1 MQMLKL
7 IFLRAVQVAAFL
19 GSALLLAACGGTGS
33 EGDDPSGPEPT
44 AHAGADRTV
53 STRAYVQLDATLSR
67 NAAGGDDSGLT
78 YQWQQ
83 LSGPAVTFDESAGA
97 ASPRPVFVS
106 PWVAESTTL
115 SFHVTVSENGAQD
128 TDEVT
133 VVVEGCE
140 TAVNGTIFSDCLG
153 EGFGPLLSY
162 ESDALGNGG
171 VHYDGDGDYHVQWAL
186 LETDDPQHQTVIE
199 VRWNANDPFGE
210 YDVNGWF
217 GLTANNANIDLSG
230 YENGSLQFDM
240 RVMNQGDNTGSL
252 VVKMECTYPC
262 TSDEAWVKEPA
273 ELGQWQTYTYS
284 IARLRETGLDITQVS
299 NPFILMPAWGFQNG
313 EYVLQIDNIR
323 LLEDYQPSE
332 DQVPDAPAV
341 SQQLLIYQN
350 GFVDADE
357 DGESDYLYGIYSVG
371 DPEHLQVSEV
381 AISDSET
388 VLQLDYLL
396 PESHSA
402 FYVIPQSRMTSDLSD
417 FYHGTIEFDMNVIS
431 YGGNE
436 GFFEFNTYCLWPCR
450 ALPWYNL
457 GRAME
462 GEWNSYSVP
471 VQELVLR
478 GADLTQMFN
487 AFFLEFSGAEQQGM
501 TLQLNNIR
509 WQYNP

>member
-1 MQMLKL
+1 MPRLRL
-7 IFLRAVQVAAFL
+7 ISVRAAQAASF
-19 GSALLLAACGGTGS
+19 GVWAILLAACGGTGAGG
-33 EGDDPSGPEPT
+33 EDLSGPKPT
-44 AHAGADRTV
+44 AHAGVDRTV
-53 STRAYVQLDATLSR
+53 STRTYVQLDASHSR

-83 LSGPAVTFDESAGA
+83 LSGPAVTFDENAGVT
-97 ASPRPVFVS
+97 SPRPVFVS
-106 PWVAESTTL
+106 PWVAERTTL
-115 SFHVTVSENGAQD
+115 RFIVTVSENGAQD
-128 TDEVT
+128 TDEVL
-133 VVVEGCE
+133 VVIDGCE
-140 TAVNGTIFSDCLG
+140 TAAKGTIFSDCLA

-162 ESDALGNGG
+162 ESDNFGNGG
-171 VHYDGDGDYHVQWAL
+171 VHFDGDGDYHVQWTL
-186 LETDDPQHQTVIE
+186 LETGEPLRQTVIE

-217 GLTANNANIDLSG
+217 GLTADNANTDLSD

-240 RVMNQGDNTGSL
+240 RVMNQGDNTGAL

-262 TSDEAWVKEPA
+262 ASDEAWVKEPA

-284 IARLRETGLDITQVS
+284 IAHLRETGLDITQVS

-313 EYVLQIDNIR
+313 EYVLQLDNIR

-332 DQVPDAPAV
+332 GHIPDAPLEA
-341 SQQLLIYQN
+341 QQLLIYQN

-357 DGESDYLYGIYSVG
+357 DGESDYLYGTYSIG
-371 DPEHLQVSEV
+371 DQNNLQVSEV
-381 AISDSET
+381 AISDTET

-396 PESHSA
+396 PGSHSA
-402 FYVIPQSRMTSDLSD
+402 FYVIPQSRMPSDFSY
-417 FYHGTIEFDMNVIS
+417 FYHGTVEFDMSVIS

-457 GRAME
+457 GRPME

-471 VQELVLR
+471 VQELALR
-478 GADLTQMFN
+478 GVDLTQMFN